1 MSLTHIEL
9 GEKSENN
16 NIKVD
21 GTPETFEGGAIRCS
35 KTGKGR
41 YDLIPEEF
49 VAALTSVNSMG
60 LISEVDD
67 RMLDITD
74 IIYSAYREKWVDF
87 VRKLSIWEYYDLNQ
101 TKNNNKRSV
110 ILIDPSDYPSAIND
124 MLRQLAVHYENGA
137 EIYGENNWKHGIPAE
152 SFISSCRRHLS
163 QYIIGMNDE
172 NHFISAIWNAIGAW
186 WVQNSNRQVV

>member
-1 MSLTHIEL
+1 
-9 GEKSENN
+9 
-16 NIKVD
+16 
-21 GTPETFEGGAIRCS
+21 
-35 KTGKGR
+35 
-41 YDLIPEEF
+41 
-49 VAALTSVNSMG
+49 MG

-124 MLRQLAVHYENGA
+124 MLRQLAVHYENGGN
-137 EIYGENNWKHGIPAE
+137 EK
-152 SFISSCRRHLS
+152 
-163 QYIIGMNDE
+163 
-172 NHFISAIWNAIGAW
+172 
-186 WVQNSNRQVV
+186 